1 MEVLIKYWVITRKD
15 KNHIDWLFHFL
26 ESDVDLLYKGKY
38 KAEVIKIDLDNREV
52 EVAFFENVPTLEDI
66 EKSDYNQWGT
76 WLLKDFDKFVENLE
90 ENFGEPDY
98 IVS

>member
-1 MEVLIKYWVITRKD
+1 
-15 KNHIDWLFHFL
+15 
-26 ESDVDLLYKGKY
+26 
-38 KAEVIKIDLDNREV
+38 
-52 EVAFFENVPTLEDI
+52 VAFFENVPTLEDI